1 MGREFRRGIHDK
13 SVTAL
18 AVVSRAPLKFDVGY
32 RFFIFSIGEF
42 LLTNVMGIIRAL
54 VAVSRVSE
62 CSTSGVQERKRAS
75 DAVMLE
81 LKGALGP
88 EWLVTLGVESS
99 IWGHLQR
106 LMPGKGIAVSAKGVY
121 I

>member
-18 AVVSRAPLKFDVGY
+18 AVVSRAPLKLDVGCQL
-32 RFFIFSIGEF
+32 FIVSIGES
-42 LLTNVMGIIRAL
+42 LLQNAMGTIRAL
-54 VAVSRVSE
+54 VAVSRVSK
-62 CSTSGVQERKRAS
+62 CSASGVQERKWAS
-75 DAVMLE
+75 DVVMLQ

-99 IWGHLQR
+99 IFGHLQR
-106 LMPGKGIAVSAKGVY
+106 LMPGKGIAVSAKG
-121 I
+121 ICI